1 MMVFSSRRRLL
12 AAWPLMAALAALL
25 GSPAGAVSVGAD
37 AAFRT
42 FVAQHKKSYEIGSE
56 EYARRRALFEAR
68 LAQVEAHNAR
78 PGQTWQADT
87 LRFADWTDSERERLR
102 GWRPAPQD
110 GGDAGAAALLQES
123 EGAPAP
129 ELPASADWR
138 NLTVA
143 REIPEQG
150 ACGSCWAVTTA
161 ATLEA
166 HREIHMR
173 KSGKLSAQELV
184 SCVQNPRHCGG
195 KGGCDGAT
203 VELGM
208 SYALHN
214 GLGEESEVPYHA
226 KDIPCAKS
234 HLEKVAVTGGG
245 HHVGSTALGLT
256 GFRTLPSNK
265 QEPLMRAVAE
275 RGPVAVSASAH
286 NWFEYKS
293 GVFDACQ
300 KDAVVDHAITMYG

>member
-1 MMVFSSRRRLL
+1 
-12 AAWPLMAALAALL
+12 
-25 GSPAGAVSVGAD
+25 
-37 AAFRT
+37 
-42 FVAQHKKSYEIGSE
+42 
-56 EYARRRALFEAR
+56 
-68 LAQVEAHNAR
+68 
-78 PGQTWQADT
+78 
-87 LRFADWTDSERERLR
+87 
-102 GWRPAPQD
+102 
-110 GGDAGAAALLQES
+110 
-123 EGAPAP
+123 
-129 ELPASADWR
+129 
-138 NLTVA
+138 
-143 REIPEQG
+143 
-150 ACGSCWAVTTA
+150 
-161 ATLEA
+161 
-166 HREIHMR
+166 
-173 KSGKLSAQELV
+173 
-184 SCVQNPRHCGG
+184 
-195 KGGCDGAT
+195 
-203 VELGM
+203 M

-300 KDAVVDHAITMYG
+300 KDAVVDHAITMYGYGRDPKLQRKYWLIRNSWGPDWGEHGFMRLLRRDNEDQWCGVDNDPKKGTGCDGGPSSVPVCGTCGIMFDSVVPHFGSLPAKRASGTAIAAEVDAEGQARFESPPAKSASGAAEVDAEGRVVRRHAEASMMRRG